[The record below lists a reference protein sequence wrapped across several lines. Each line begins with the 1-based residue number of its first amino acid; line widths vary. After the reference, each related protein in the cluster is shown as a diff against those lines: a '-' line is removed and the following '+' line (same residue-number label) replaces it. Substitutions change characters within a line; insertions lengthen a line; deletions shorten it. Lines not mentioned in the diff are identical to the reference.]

1 MEEMRK
7 NNRQPEI
14 LAPAGSF
21 EIMKQAFQAGA
32 DAVYLGG
39 QAFGARAYASNLSDR
54 ELVQAIE
61 YAGMHGKKLYLTT
74 NTLVKES
81 ELEALRIF
89 LRIPYEAGLH
99 AVIVQDMGV
108 LSMIHAEYPELELH
122 ASTQMSIT
130 TPQACQML
138 KELGVCRVVPARELS
153 MQEISVI
160 KEQGGVDIEV
170 FVHGALCY
178 SYSGRCLMSSLIGG
192 RSGNRGR
199 CAQPCR
205 QLYKDRSGREQY
217 LLSPKDLC
225 ALDTVPQLIEAGVDS
240 FKIEGRMKR
249 AEYVISA
256 VQAYRQAVD
265 AYMDQRVF
273 QTEQRKQELAD
284 IFNRGGF
291 TDGYFSMHNGKAMM
305 CMERNNHNGI
315 CLGAV
320 QAVQGGTVT
329 IRLREDLNTGDVLEI
344 RTRSGENIELTSG
357 KTGRAGQEV
366 ILNAARL
373 RQIRKGDPVY
383 RTKNKQLVEAL
394 LEENEQHQLKE
405 KVHISV
411 ILRKDLSAT
420 IKMSSDDETVT
431 VTGGIVTT
439 AEKQPLTEAVIR
451 EKLGKLGDAPFEIAQ
466 IKLDMDENIFFSMK
480 EFNQLRREALSRLEK
495 QCRERCHRSGTVL
508 SEFPDVQKQNAEP
521 EILEM
526 KDCEENT
533 QVRRLAVTIATKE
546 QFRAA
551 MQTEAVYRIDIEL
564 ESFPDSDIANMIGQ
578 IREHGKLAYLALP
591 HCYRQN
597 MKERI
602 CRMFRTEAD
611 GCLLRTIDEVAL
623 WKENGRQ
630 MPAVLD
636 YSVYTYNHETARICQ
651 EAFGCHAL
659 TLPME
664 LNRKELEDL
673 IMHTPEIHWEWVLY
687 EQPAVMIS
695 AQCVYKNRDKCEKRN
710 AAELEFFNAH
720 GDTYIAKAVCKEC
733 YNIIY
738 QKKPISLLD
747 RRYDLAKI
755 RDYRI
760 VLTTENGSQAEKI
773 LAFRPEGNS
782 QEGHY
787 RKGIE

>member
-1 MEEMRK
+1 
-7 NNRQPEI
+7 
-14 LAPAGSF
+14 
-21 EIMKQAFQAGA
+21 
-32 DAVYLGG
+32 
-39 QAFGARAYASNLSDR
+39 
-54 ELVQAIE
+54 
-61 YAGMHGKKLYLTT
+61 MHGKKLYLTT

-81 ELEALRIF
+81 ELEALRTF

-99 AVIVQDMGV
+99 AVIVQDMGA

-265 AYMDQRVF
+265 AYIDQRVF

-329 IRLREDLNTGDVLEI
+329 IRLREDLNIGDVLEI

-366 ILNAARL
+366 ILNASRL
-373 RQIRKGDPVY
+373 RQIRNGDPVY
-383 RTKNKQLVEAL
+383 RTKNNQLAEAL

-420 IKMSSDDETVT
+420 IKMSSDNETVT
-431 VTGGIVTT
+431 VTGGIVTA
-439 AEKQPLTEAVIR
+439 AEKQPLTETVIR

-480 EFNQLRREALSRLEK
+480 EFNQLRREALSRLE
-495 QCRERCHRSGTVL
+495 QRCREHCHRTCTVPAASL
-508 SEFPDVQKQNAEP
+508 DMKKQNAET
-521 EILEM
+521 EKTEVE
-526 KDCEENT
+526 KYEEGIP
-533 QVRRLAVTIATKE
+533 VKRLAVTIATEE
-546 QFRAA
+546 QLRVAIR
-551 MQTEAVYRIDIEL
+551 TESVYRIDIEL
-564 ESFPDSDIANMIGQ
+564 ESFPDSDIVNMIGQ

-597 MKERI
+597 MKDRI
-602 CRMFRTEAD
+602 LRMLLTDAD
-611 GCLLRTIDEVAL
+611 GCLVRTFDEVAL
-623 WKENGRQ
+623 WRDTGKR
-630 MPAVLD
+630 MLAVLD
-636 YSVYTYNHETARICQ
+636 ASVYVYNHKAAEVCQ
-651 EAFGCHAL
+651 KALGCHTM

-664 LNRKELEDL
+664 LNREELEEL
-673 IMHTPEIHWEWVLY
+673 IMHTPEIHWEWVIY

-695 AQCVYKNRDKCEKRN
+695 AQCVYKNNDRCEKRN
-710 AAELEFFNAH
+710 ATDLEFSNAH

-738 QKKPISLLD
+738 QKKPISLLE
-747 RRYDLAKI
+747 RRYDLTGI

-760 VLTTENGSQAEKI
+760 VLTTETGNQAEKI
-773 LAFRPEGNS
+773 LAFRPEGIC

>member
-21 EIMKQAFQAGA
+21 EIMQQAFRAGA

-39 QAFGARAYASNLSDR
+39 QAFGARAYASNLSER

-81 ELEALRIF
+81 ELETLRKF

-108 LSMIHAEYPELELH
+108 LSMIRAEYPELELH

-138 KELGVCRVVPARELS
+138 KGLGVCRVVPARELS
-153 MQEISVI
+153 LKEIVAI
-160 KEQGGVDIEV
+160 KEQGGVDIEI

-205 QLYKDRSGREQY
+205 QLYKTRDGREQY

-249 AEYVISA
+249 AEYVISS
-256 VQAYRQAVD
+256 VRAYRQAVD
-265 AYMDQRVF
+265 AYMERRAF
-273 QTEQRKQELAD
+273 QTEQQKQELAD

-291 TDGYFSMHNGKAMM
+291 TDGYFSMHNGKSMM

-315 CLGAV
+315 CLGTVRAIR
-320 QAVQGGTVT
+320 GGTVVV
-329 IRLREDLNTGDVLEI
+329 RLKQDLNAGDVLEI

-357 KTGRAGQEV
+357 KAGRAGQEIV
-366 ILNAARL
+366 LNAARL
-373 RQIRKGDPVY
+373 RQIRIGDPVY
-383 RTKNKQLVEAL
+383 RTKNKQLAENL
-394 LEENEQHQLKE
+394 LEENKQHELKE

-420 IKMSSDDETVT
+420 IKMLCGDEEVT
-431 VTGGIVTT
+431 VTGSIVTP
-439 AEKQPLTEAVIR
+439 AERQPLTESVIR

-466 IKLDMDENIFFSMK
+466 ITLDMDEDIFFSMK
-480 EFNQLRREALSRLEK
+480 EFNQLRREALSQLE
-495 QCRERCHRSGTVL
+495 QRCREHCHRTCAVSAGL
-508 SEFPDVQKQNAEP
+508 SDLQERNAETETP
-521 EILEM
+521 EVR
-526 KDCEENT
+526 KCEDDDQE
-533 QVRRLAVTIATKE
+533 RRLAVTIATKE
-546 QFRAA
+546 QLHVA
-551 MQTEAVYRIDIEL
+551 MQTESVYRIDIEL
-564 ESFPDSDIANMIGQ
+564 ESFQDSDINKMIEQ
-578 IREHGKLAYLALP
+578 IQKYGKLAYLALP

-636 YSVYTYNHETARICQ
+636 YSVYAYNHEAAGICQ
-651 EAFGCHAL
+651 EAFDCHAL

-673 IMHTPEIHWEWVLY
+673 IMHTPEIHWEWVIY
-687 EQPAVMIS
+687 ERPAVMIS
-695 AQCVYKNRDKCEKRN
+695 AQCVYKNNDRCDKRN
-710 AAELEFFNAH
+710 ATDLEFSNAH
-720 GDTYIAKAVCKEC
+720 GDTYIAKAVCNEC

-738 QKKPISLLD
+738 QKNPISLLE

-755 RDYRI
+755 RDNRI
-760 VLTTENGSQAEKI
+760 VMTTETGNQAEKI
-773 LAFRPEGNS
+773 LAFRPEENC

>member
-7 NNRQPEI
+7 NNKQPEI

-81 ELEALRIF
+81 ELEALRTF

-99 AVIVQDMGV
+99 AVIVQDMGA

-265 AYMDQRVF
+265 AYIDQRVF

-329 IRLREDLNTGDVLEI
+329 IRLREDLNIGDVLEI

-366 ILNAARL
+366 ILNASRL
-373 RQIRKGDPVY
+373 RQIRNGDPVY
-383 RTKNKQLVEAL
+383 RTKNKQLAEAL

-420 IKMSSDDETVT
+420 IKMSSDNETVT
-431 VTGGIVTT
+431 VTGGIVTA
-439 AEKQPLTEAVIR
+439 AEKQPLTETVIR

-480 EFNQLRREALSRLEK
+480 EFNQLRREALSRLE
-495 QCRERCHRSGTVL
+495 QRCREHCHRTCTVPAASL
-508 SEFPDVQKQNAEP
+508 DMKKQNAET
-521 EILEM
+521 EKTEVE
-526 KDCEENT
+526 KYEEGIP
-533 QVRRLAVTIATKE
+533 VKRLAVTIATEE
-546 QFRAA
+546 QLRVAIR
-551 MQTEAVYRIDIEL
+551 TESVYRIDIEL
-564 ESFPDSDIANMIGQ
+564 ESFPDSDIVNMIGQ

-597 MKERI
+597 MKDRI
-602 CRMFRTEAD
+602 LRMLLTDAD
-611 GCLLRTIDEVAL
+611 GCLVRTFDEVAL
-623 WKENGRQ
+623 WRDTGKR
-630 MPAVLD
+630 MLAVLD
-636 YSVYTYNHETARICQ
+636 ASVYVYNHKAAEVCQ
-651 EAFGCHAL
+651 KALGCHTM

-664 LNRKELEDL
+664 LNREELEEL
-673 IMHTPEIHWEWVLY
+673 IMHTPEIHWEWVIY

-695 AQCVYKNRDKCEKRN
+695 AQCVYKNNDRCEKRN
-710 AAELEFFNAH
+710 ATDLEFSNAH

-738 QKKPISLLD
+738 QKKPISLLE
-747 RRYDLAKI
+747 RRYDLTGI

-760 VLTTENGSQAEKI
+760 VLTTETGNQAEKI
-773 LAFRPEGNS
+773 LAFRPEGIC

>member
-291 TDGYFSMHNGKAMM
+291 TDGYFPCIM
-305 CMERNNHNGI
+305 
-315 CLGAV
+315 
-320 QAVQGGTVT
+320 
-329 IRLREDLNTGDVLEI
+329 
-344 RTRSGENIELTSG
+344 
-357 KTGRAGQEV
+357 
-366 ILNAARL
+366 
-373 RQIRKGDPVY
+373 
-383 RTKNKQLVEAL
+383 
-394 LEENEQHQLKE
+394 
-405 KVHISV
+405 
-411 ILRKDLSAT
+411 
-420 IKMSSDDETVT
+420 
-431 VTGGIVTT
+431 
-439 AEKQPLTEAVIR
+439 
-451 EKLGKLGDAPFEIAQ
+451 EKL
-466 IKLDMDENIFFSMK
+466 
-480 EFNQLRREALSRLEK
+480 
-495 QCRERCHRSGTVL
+495 
-508 SEFPDVQKQNAEP
+508 
-521 EILEM
+521 
-526 KDCEENT
+526 
-533 QVRRLAVTIATKE
+533 
-546 QFRAA
+546 
-551 MQTEAVYRIDIEL
+551 
-564 ESFPDSDIANMIGQ
+564 
-578 IREHGKLAYLALP
+578 
-591 HCYRQN
+591 
-597 MKERI
+597 
-602 CRMFRTEAD
+602 
-611 GCLLRTIDEVAL
+611 
-623 WKENGRQ
+623 
-630 MPAVLD
+630 
-636 YSVYTYNHETARICQ
+636 
-651 EAFGCHAL
+651 
-659 TLPME
+659 
-664 LNRKELEDL
+664 
-673 IMHTPEIHWEWVLY
+673 
-687 EQPAVMIS
+687 
-695 AQCVYKNRDKCEKRN
+695 
-710 AAELEFFNAH
+710 
-720 GDTYIAKAVCKEC
+720 
-733 YNIIY
+733 
-738 QKKPISLLD
+738 
-747 RRYDLAKI
+747 
-755 RDYRI
+755 
-760 VLTTENGSQAEKI
+760 
-773 LAFRPEGNS
+773 
-782 QEGHY
+782 
-787 RKGIE
+787 